1 MTERTADYPILPM
14 FTERWSPR
22 AFDARTISE
31 EQLFTLF
38 EAARWAPSSLNV
50 QPWRFAY
57 ALRGDAH
64 WEDFVSTL
72 VPGNQAWAA
81 SAAALVFVIS
91 ATQMEYKG
99 QMTPNETHS
108 FCAGSAWMSLALQA
122 HAMGLITHG
131 MAGFDREAANKV
143 LNVGDGFH
151 VNAAVAIGYQGDKA
165 SLPESYRERE
175 IPSDRR
181 PITESVF
188 QGPMAG

>member
-22 AFDARTISE
+22 AFDARTIRE
-31 EQLFTLF
+31 EQLCVLF

-57 ALRGDAH
+57 ALRGDEH
-64 WEDFVSTL
+64 WEDFVSAL
-72 VPGNQAWAA
+72 VPANQAWAA
-81 SAAALVFVIS
+81 SAAVLVFVIS

-99 QMTPNETHS
+99 QMTPNGTHS
-108 FCAGSAWMSLALQA
+108 FDAGSAWMSLALQA

-131 MAGFDREAANKV
+131 MAGFDREAANKA

-188 QGPMAG
+188 HGPMAG